1 MLGRCILEVSS
12 IGRSVDRIDYFV
24 RLTATEEDNCNCR
37 RLLFD
42 QPSKSWRHPH
52 QLELVAIRN
61 YCLPTP
67 TSMTRHFRKKV
78 MIRRGNQM
86 KFQLKS

>member
-61 YCLPTP
+61 YSLQ
-67 TSMTRHFRKKV
+67 TSTSVKWQFKKKV
-78 MIRRGNQM
+78 MIRRGN
-86 KFQLKS
+86 

>member
-12 IGRSVDRIDYFV
+12 IGQSVDHIDCFDV
-24 RLTATEEDNCNCR
+24 RLTATEEDNCTCR

-61 YCLPTP
+61 YSLQ
-67 TSMTRHFRKKV
+67 TSTSVKWQFKK
-78 MIRRGNQM
+78 
-86 KFQLKS
+86 KSYDS